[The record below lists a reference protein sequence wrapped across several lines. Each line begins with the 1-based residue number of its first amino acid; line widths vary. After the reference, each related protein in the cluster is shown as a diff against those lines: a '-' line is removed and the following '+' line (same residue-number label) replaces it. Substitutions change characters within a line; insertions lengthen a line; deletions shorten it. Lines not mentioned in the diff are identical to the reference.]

1 MADPLFRGSAVAL
14 VTPFLHGKLDLPALR
29 RLVDFQIEN
38 GTAAI
43 VACGTTGEPS
53 TLTPEER
60 ETVVREVVLAAKGR
74 IPIICGTGSNCTQS
88 VLDTE
93 KRLRGIGCAA
103 QLVVTPYYN
112 KTTQEGLY
120 AHFMAVAEG
129 TELPII
135 IYNVPS
141 RTNLDISP
149 DTLHRLA
156 ASGRFIALKESSY
169 NVPLIMEKVSA
180 MEGKIALYSGNDDQV
195 YPLMALGAQGLI
207 SVAANLLPRATSDM
221 VNAYLAGDLSASL
234 AAQLKL
240 MPLVRALF
248 AEVSPIPCKYAM
260 ARMGLC
266 SGELRLPLVEA
277 SEGVKRQLVSALDA
291 LNVPC

>member
-277 SEGVKRQLVSALDA
+277 SEGVKRQLVSALGA

>member
-1 MADPLFRGSAVAL
+1 
-14 VTPFLHGKLDLPALR
+14 
-29 RLVDFQIEN
+29 
-38 GTAAI
+38 
-43 VACGTTGEPS
+43 
-53 TLTPEER
+53 
-60 ETVVREVVLAAKGR
+60 
-74 IPIICGTGSNCTQS
+74 
-88 VLDTE
+88 
-93 KRLRGIGCAA
+93 
-103 QLVVTPYYN
+103 YYN